1 MAIKPSSGPL
11 FSIVTVSKNNL
22 DGLRRTHAALE
33 AQTFKDFEWIVADG
47 ASEDGTKDFLKTV
60 KAKWTS
66 EPDEGLFDAMN
77 MGLKKATG
85 KYVLFLN
92 AGDTLAKPDTL
103 EKIVKITAKE
113 PDFIY
118 GDSLETG
125 KDAAKPFYKTAGRYR
140 DLPKGM
146 FTHHQAMFYRLDKIR
161 EEKLWYSVIYDIAAD
176 YEFTARFLSNAKK
189 IVYAPLPVCLFESG
203 GISQQKASEGR
214 REEFIIRE
222 KLKLV
227 SLPHNVFIYATQTLA
242 WHVRKMFPQL
252 YESLKGKKRGGEEE
266 TIEKESKKSATTTKP
281 NGST

>member
-1 MAIKPSSGPL
+1 MATKPSSLPL
-11 FSIVTVSKNNL
+11 FSIITVSKNNL

-77 MGLKKATG
+77 VGLKRATG
-85 KYVLFLN
+85 QYVLFLN

-103 EKIVKITAKE
+103 EKIAKITAKE

-140 DLPKGM
+140 DLTKGM
-146 FTHHQAMFYRLDKIR
+146 FTHHQAMVYRLAKIR
-161 EEKLWYSVIYDIAAD
+161 EEKLWYSVIYEIAAD
-176 YEFTARFLSNAKK
+176 YEFTARFLKAAKK
-189 IVYAPLPVCLFESG
+189 IVYAPIPICVFEGG
-203 GISQQKASEGR
+203 GISQQNAGEGR

-227 SLPHNVFIYATQTLA
+227 SLPHNVLIYATQTLA
-242 WHVRKMFPQL
+242 WHIRRLFPKL
-252 YESLKGKKRGGEEE
+252 YENAKAKKRGD
-266 TIEKESKKSATTTKP
+266 ESAVLP
-281 NGST
+281 E